1 MWAGTGGSG
10 DTPEQEQR
18 RIEIMGRL
26 CRNDEFALLKLDAC
40 ASNLRPEKEDA
51 FVRIMMEDHGVCL
64 SSRLD

>member
-1 MWAGTGGSG
+1 
-10 DTPEQEQR
+10 
-18 RIEIMGRL
+18 MGRL